1 VQSVFKELFYGYLPG
16 TQQRIRGDRK
26 HGQENLAVDLT
37 LSAPKSFS
45 MHALKDLR
53 LYEIHMEACRK
64 TLDEAEKRYC
74 YQRKFIDGR
83 QVNVKGDGFVAAAI
97 PHWTSREMDM
107 MLHTHMVIFNG
118 IQGPDGKWR
127 AFDDRQL
134 SYAEWLGSYY
144 RNELAKLT
152 QQLGYR
158 IHEVALEEG
167 GYSFEIDGVSREEIE
182 HFSKRSLQILE
193 AAQAKGVARDDMV
206 LATRKAKRI
215 SKTWQEFRDDGIQ
228 EMDELGVEFQ
238 ESSRRGIRYPI
249 GKKDAALVI
258 ESAIRHLS
266 NRSVT
271 FTQEDLYK
279 YALDHM
285 QQYELSDVDKAI
297 VSHPELIDY
306 GVVRNL
312 DKFKG
317 HFTTATALERE
328 VRTLQE
334 WMLGQRQAI
343 PILEYS
349 AAIQALDVLE
359 LSMLGQGKQP
369 LKSGQREAVLGTL
382 SSCNKH
388 QIIHGLSGV
397 GKTTAL
403 RLLKDLA
410 HSKGIEIL
418 GFAPSIQAAKKLAG
432 ELEIETNTLQKL
444 VKSQKFELK
453 PNQLLIID
461 EGGMASAEMMDV
473 VMAKVNAAGAR
484 VLLVGDTGQNQ
495 AIEAGSPMRSL
506 MRNGAE
512 VHHIREIIRQQNSIQ
527 KRAVEL
533 IADGRG
539 LDAIALLNEHSYI
552 NTIEA
557 RSERV
562 QAIAREY
569 LSLSPLEQ
577 NNTLIVAGT
586 NAEKDAIAAEIRE
599 GLKQA
604 GLLGQSVRVSK
615 IAGRSIKAKDA
626 QDIANYAVGD
636 TLQFAKRRNDS
647 TAIAHQ
653 LFTVMS
659 KEDAVLVISDEAG
672 KFYRFNPMQGILDNS
687 VKATKLRDKK
697 FTPEQGRDFLNYE
710 VGDYLILNSELKT
723 TPLKKDTLYQVVAK
737 DKSELIV
744 STTGGRLY
752 RFDPKKCKDKQV
764 FTSYEFDVVVGDS
777 LRWTHSI
784 PEGGQVN
791 GATFEITAIAGQFA
805 TAITE
810 EGKTIQIDLSQ
821 PLTVDYTLTSTSYQS
836 QGSDR
841 PRVFVSAT
849 NDPTSNRE
857 PFYVAISRQIKH
869 LKIWTQDYDG
879 LARRVVESNQQLNPL
894 ELIIGES
901 YNVPE
906 RNNPS
911 SGNGIGA
918 GFGEAVDSLTLNS
931 NWGDSKRN
939 KEHYEG
945 GWEAL
950 RDEGDGHIDSERSR
964 HLVGETGE
972 RAGTIDQQQYL
983 VDREQHLDERND
995 PIAEIAESVV
1005 REQLRR
1011 ELSQPLAELSAK
1023 LLELKTLQQANQ
1035 ELRDQNTELS
1045 EERDRIAAQFN
1056 SVMAMGKASTLGR
1069 AMAEWRSLRETPII
1083 PDAIA
1088 SNNREEI
1095 AEQIKNFKAQTVVSI
1110 ALQEL
1115 DLVAHTLSPKESPP
1129 LARVPVERPRRVE
1142 AFWIPDYTQS
1152 DRPSEIAE
1160 HHWDEW
1166 RNSAIHPALIKA
1178 RLQSIQGQQVIER
1191 LLDKK
1196 LEYMGAYD
1204 KKGNRRKVGSQQG
1217 TAEMNRL
1224 RSSYEEMADAGGW
1237 WVDAGIEPRGFAI
1250 GEVWP
1255 SDYGTFKPDAPR
1267 VDLDKTR
1274 KKRTKDPQAPVQKR
1288 KYENPM
1294 GIKQDLFERN
1304 LSFAEVPDS
1313 IAQKIFQRYGVVQ
1326 TPEEREKG
1334 FWYTVW
1340 KHPEIPIYRVEGDKK
1355 DAAVT
1360 SQGRVVISGQGVN
1373 AGYRANDQYGNKL
1386 PQRVL
1391 HPQLEMFCQPGREIR
1406 YAFDADTNVNT
1417 INNVRTDMVREGEL
1431 CEARGCKIS
1440 VIKWKPE
1447 QGKGADDMIA
1457 QSGPLAW
1464 EKADREAIPFAFE
1477 QKIHYRRKY
1486 NQLRFQ
1492 AQHEPDLLR
1501 RDLDKEIY
1509 LRAMAEGEAADGD
1522 RFLRQSDR
1530 ARALKDPQEIEQY
1543 LTNLKAA
1550 LPDYVQ
1556 ARQKLRIQRQKLI
1569 AKIEMLG
1576 NRLVGRGQDGR
1587 YADYALS
1594 ITSGADGVR
1603 IKSKTGEILYSTDK
1617 AIGLVKLDKLHGELM
1632 KRAMAVPQVSREGR
1646 STQKTRESGLE
1657 K

>member
-1 VQSVFKELFYGYLPG
+1 MRSVKTIKSGAQDLEEYYTEDESLKKEEYYSEEELESSEHKVTTAQWIGSKAESLGLRGDVVQSVFKELFYGYLPG

-45 MHALKDLR
+45 MQALRDLR

-64 TLDEAEKRYC
+64 TLAEAEKRYC
-74 YQRKFIDGR
+74 YQRKFINGR

-193 AAQAKGVARDDMV
+193 AAQKKGVDRDDVV

-238 ESSRRGIRYPI
+238 KPSIRGIRYPI
-249 GKKDAALVI
+249 GKKDAAQVI

-285 QQYELSDVDKAI
+285 QQFELSDVDKAI
-297 VSHPELIDY
+297 VSHTELIDY
-306 GVVRNL
+306 GAVRNL

-328 VRTLQE
+328 VRTLQG
-334 WMLGQRQAI
+334 WMLGQGQAI

-359 LSMLGQGKQP
+359 QSMIGQGKHP
-369 LKSGQREAVLGTL
+369 LKSGQREAVLGAL
-382 SSCNKH
+382 SSCNNH

-432 ELEIETNTLQKL
+432 ELEIETNTVQKL
-444 VKSQKFELK
+444 VKSQKFVLK

-484 VLLVGDTGQNQ
+484 MILVGDTGQNQ

-539 LDAIALLNEHSYI
+539 LDALALLNEHSYI
-552 NTIEA
+552 TTIEA
-557 RSERV
+557 RNDRV

-569 LSLSPLEQ
+569 LSLSPHEQ

-599 GLKQA
+599 GLKLA

-636 TLQFAKRRNDS
+636 TLQFTKRRNDS
-647 TAIAHQ
+647 SAIANQ
-653 LFTVMS
+653 LFTVML
-659 KEDAVLVISDEAG
+659 KEDAVLVISDEEG
-672 KFYRFNPMQGILDNS
+672 KFYRFNPAQGILDNS

-697 FTPEQGRDFLNYE
+697 FTPEQGKDILNCE

-764 FTSYEFDVVVGDS
+764 FTSYEFDVAVGDR
-777 LRWTHSI
+777 LRWTHSN
-784 PEGGQVN
+784 PERGQVN
-791 GATFEITAIAGQFA
+791 GATFEITAIKGQFA
-805 TAITE
+805 TAIAE

-857 PFYVAISRQIKH
+857 PFYVAISRQ
-869 LKIWTQDYDG
+869 LDFG
-879 LARRVVESNQQLNPL
+879 L
-894 ELIIGES
+894 
-901 YNVPE
+901 
-906 RNNPS
+906 
-911 SGNGIGA
+911 
-918 GFGEAVDSLTLNS
+918 
-931 NWGDSKRN
+931 
-939 KEHYEG
+939 
-945 GWEAL
+945 
-950 RDEGDGHIDSERSR
+950 
-964 HLVGETGE
+964 
-972 RAGTIDQQQYL
+972 
-983 VDREQHLDERND
+983 
-995 PIAEIAESVV
+995 
-1005 REQLRR
+1005 
-1011 ELSQPLAELSAK
+1011 
-1023 LLELKTLQQANQ
+1023 
-1035 ELRDQNTELS
+1035 
-1045 EERDRIAAQFN
+1045 
-1056 SVMAMGKASTLGR
+1056 M
-1069 AMAEWRSLRETPII
+1069 
-1083 PDAIA
+1083 
-1088 SNNREEI
+1088 
-1095 AEQIKNFKAQTVVSI
+1095 
-1110 ALQEL
+1110 
-1115 DLVAHTLSPKESPP
+1115 
-1129 LARVPVERPRRVE
+1129 
-1142 AFWIPDYTQS
+1142 
-1152 DRPSEIAE
+1152 
-1160 HHWDEW
+1160 
-1166 RNSAIHPALIKA
+1166 
-1178 RLQSIQGQQVIER
+1178 
-1191 LLDKK
+1191 
-1196 LEYMGAYD
+1196 
-1204 KKGNRRKVGSQQG
+1204 
-1217 TAEMNRL
+1217 
-1224 RSSYEEMADAGGW
+1224 
-1237 WVDAGIEPRGFAI
+1237 
-1250 GEVWP
+1250 
-1255 SDYGTFKPDAPR
+1255 
-1267 VDLDKTR
+1267 
-1274 KKRTKDPQAPVQKR
+1274 
-1288 KYENPM
+1288 
-1294 GIKQDLFERN
+1294 
-1304 LSFAEVPDS
+1304 
-1313 IAQKIFQRYGVVQ
+1313 
-1326 TPEEREKG
+1326 
-1334 FWYTVW
+1334 
-1340 KHPEIPIYRVEGDKK
+1340 
-1355 DAAVT
+1355 
-1360 SQGRVVISGQGVN
+1360 
-1373 AGYRANDQYGNKL
+1373 
-1386 PQRVL
+1386 
-1391 HPQLEMFCQPGREIR
+1391 
-1406 YAFDADTNVNT
+1406 
-1417 INNVRTDMVREGEL
+1417 
-1431 CEARGCKIS
+1431 
-1440 VIKWKPE
+1440 
-1447 QGKGADDMIA
+1447 
-1457 QSGPLAW
+1457 
-1464 EKADREAIPFAFE
+1464 
-1477 QKIHYRRKY
+1477 
-1486 NQLRFQ
+1486 
-1492 AQHEPDLLR
+1492 
-1501 RDLDKEIY
+1501 
-1509 LRAMAEGEAADGD
+1509 
-1522 RFLRQSDR
+1522 
-1530 ARALKDPQEIEQY
+1530 
-1543 LTNLKAA
+1543 
-1550 LPDYVQ
+1550 
-1556 ARQKLRIQRQKLI
+1556 
-1569 AKIEMLG
+1569 
-1576 NRLVGRGQDGR
+1576 
-1587 YADYALS
+1587 
-1594 ITSGADGVR
+1594 
-1603 IKSKTGEILYSTDK
+1603 
-1617 AIGLVKLDKLHGELM
+1617 
-1632 KRAMAVPQVSREGR
+1632 
-1646 STQKTRESGLE
+1646 
-1657 K
+1657 

>member
-1 VQSVFKELFYGYLPG
+1 
-16 TQQRIRGDRK
+16 
-26 HGQENLAVDLT
+26 
-37 LSAPKSFS
+37 
-45 MHALKDLR
+45 
-53 LYEIHMEACRK
+53 
-64 TLDEAEKRYC
+64 
-74 YQRKFIDGR
+74 
-83 QVNVKGDGFVAAAI
+83 
-97 PHWTSREMDM
+97 
-107 MLHTHMVIFNG
+107 
-118 IQGPDGKWR
+118 
-127 AFDDRQL
+127 
-134 SYAEWLGSYY
+134 
-144 RNELAKLT
+144 
-152 QQLGYR
+152 
-158 IHEVALEEG
+158 
-167 GYSFEIDGVSREEIE
+167 
-182 HFSKRSLQILE
+182 
-193 AAQAKGVARDDMV
+193 
-206 LATRKAKRI
+206 
-215 SKTWQEFRDDGIQ
+215 
-228 EMDELGVEFQ
+228 
-238 ESSRRGIRYPI
+238 
-249 GKKDAALVI
+249 
-258 ESAIRHLS
+258 
-266 NRSVT
+266 
-271 FTQEDLYK
+271 
-279 YALDHM
+279 
-285 QQYELSDVDKAI
+285 
-297 VSHPELIDY
+297 
-306 GVVRNL
+306 
-312 DKFKG
+312 
-317 HFTTATALERE
+317 
-328 VRTLQE
+328 
-334 WMLGQRQAI
+334 
-343 PILEYS
+343 
-349 AAIQALDVLE
+349 
-359 LSMLGQGKQP
+359 
-369 LKSGQREAVLGTL
+369 
-382 SSCNKH
+382 
-388 QIIHGLSGV
+388 
-397 GKTTAL
+397 
-403 RLLKDLA
+403 
-410 HSKGIEIL
+410 
-418 GFAPSIQAAKKLAG
+418 
-432 ELEIETNTLQKL
+432 
-444 VKSQKFELK
+444 
-453 PNQLLIID
+453 
-461 EGGMASAEMMDV
+461 
-473 VMAKVNAAGAR
+473 
-484 VLLVGDTGQNQ
+484 
-495 AIEAGSPMRSL
+495 
-506 MRNGAE
+506 
-512 VHHIREIIRQQNSIQ
+512 
-527 KRAVEL
+527 
-533 IADGRG
+533 
-539 LDAIALLNEHSYI
+539 
-552 NTIEA
+552 
-557 RSERV
+557 
-562 QAIAREY
+562 
-569 LSLSPLEQ
+569 
-577 NNTLIVAGT
+577 
-586 NAEKDAIAAEIRE
+586 
-599 GLKQA
+599 
-604 GLLGQSVRVSK
+604 LGQSVRVSK

-636 TLQFAKRRNDS
+636 TLQFTKRRNDS
-647 TAIAHQ
+647 SAIANQ
-653 LFTVMS
+653 LFTVML
-659 KEDAVLVISDEAG
+659 KEDAVLVISDEEG
-672 KFYRFNPMQGILDNS
+672 KFYRFNPAQGILDNS

-697 FTPEQGRDFLNYE
+697 FTPEQGKDILNYE

-764 FTSYEFDVVVGDS
+764 FTSYEFDVAVGDR
-777 LRWTHSI
+777 LRWTHSN
-784 PEGGQVN
+784 PERGQVN
-791 GATFEITAIAGQFA
+791 GATFEITAIKGQFA
-805 TAITE
+805 TAIAE

-995 PIAEIAESVV
+995 PIAEIAESIV

-1011 ELSQPLAELSAK
+1011 ELGQPLTELSTK
-1023 LLELKTLQQANQ
+1023 LIELKSLQQAN
-1035 ELRDQNTELS
+1035 EKLRTQNAELS
-1045 EERDRIAAQFN
+1045 EERDRIAADFN
-1056 SVMAMGKASTLGR
+1056 SALVMGKASTLGR
-1069 AMAEWRSLRETPII
+1069 AMAEWRSLRETPVI
-1083 PDAIA
+1083 PEAIA
-1088 SNNREEI
+1088 PHDREEVADRI
-1095 AEQIKNFKAQTVVSI
+1095 RNFKAQTVVGI

-1115 DLVAHTLSPKESPP
+1115 DIVAASLSPKESAPV
-1129 LARVPVERPRRVE
+1129 RVPVERPKRAE
-1142 AFWIPDYTQS
+1142 AFWMPEYTRS
-1152 DRPSEIAE
+1152 DRPPDIAE

-1166 RNSAIHPALIKA
+1166 RRSAVHPEIIKE

-1191 LLDKK
+1191 LLDRK

-1217 TAEMNRL
+1217 TTDMNRL
-1224 RSSYEEMADAGGW
+1224 RSSYEEMAAGGGW
-1237 WVDAGIEPRGFAI
+1237 WVDAGVDPKGFAI
-1250 GEVWP
+1250 GEVWR

-1274 KKRTKDPQAPVQKR
+1274 KKRQKDPQAPVQKR

-1313 IAQKIFQRYGVVQ
+1313 IAQRIFQRCGIVQ

-1360 SQGRVVISGQGVN
+1360 SQGRAVISGQGVN

-1530 ARALKDPQEIEQY
+1530 ARALKDPQEVEQY
-1543 LTNLKAA
+1543 LATLKAA
-1550 LPDYVQ
+1550 LPEYVQ
-1556 ARQKLRIQRQKLI
+1556 ARQKVRIQRQKLM

-1576 NRLVGRGQDGR
+1576 TRLVERGRNGQ
-1587 YADYALS
+1587 YSDYALT
-1594 ITSGADGVR
+1594 ITSGTEGLSIR
-1603 IKSKTGEILYSTDK
+1603 SKTGENLYATDK
-1617 AIGLVKLDKLHGELM
+1617 AISLVKLDKIHGDLM
-1632 KRAMAVPQVSREGR
+1632 ERAKVVRQVSKEGR